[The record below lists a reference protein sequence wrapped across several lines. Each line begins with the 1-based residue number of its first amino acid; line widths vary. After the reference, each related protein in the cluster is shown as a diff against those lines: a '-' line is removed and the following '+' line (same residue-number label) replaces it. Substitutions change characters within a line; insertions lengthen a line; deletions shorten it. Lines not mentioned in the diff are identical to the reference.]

1 MKDIVHFYETYV
13 LPPTFKPSAES
24 AATASVRAKSVRTKF
39 SSQLFGKNF
48 AMPKLDE
55 NAIAAAKKE
64 GNVVFIKDPSLFKR
78 KLELLPRF
86 GDEL

>member
-13 LPPTFKPSAES
+13 LPPTYKPSAES
-24 AATASVRAKSVRTKF
+24 SATARAKSVRTKF

-55 NAIAAAKKE
+55 NAVAAAKKE

-86 GDEL
+86 GDELF